1 MNPEIQQAFA
11 TIRADEALVTATRR
25 RLLSR
30 APARLRRRLVLRSAT
45 LVIVAICLLAASL
58 ASVHVPVAA
67 LSIDIN
73 PGIELDVNLYNRVVA
88 ARGFNPAGQAIVAAL
103 ELEDRPVHAA
113 VGAVIA
119 MAARQGYLDTDGS
132 SLIALTT
139 SADLVPARNLLA
151 KTAEK
156 AARQALDE
164 AGQPAGIV
172 SEHTTLARVAQ
183 ARELGISPGRMNLI
197 EKLQE
202 LDPESDTDEYLETD
216 ISSLMRRINQLKQ
229 QEREPQKE
237 PRAVGNENRR
247 NEKGNQGKGGNKP

>member
-103 ELEDRPVHAA
+103 ELEDRPVRAA

-119 MAARQGYLDTDGS
+119 MAARQGYLAGDGS

-139 SADLVPARNLLA
+139 SADLVPARNQLA
-151 KTAEK
+151 KTAEQ
-156 AARQALDE
+156 ATREALDE
-164 AGQPAGIV
+164 AGQPAEIV
-172 SEHTTLARVAQ
+172 SEHTALARIAQ
-183 ARELGISPGRMNLI
+183 ARTFGITPGRMNLI
-197 EKLQE
+197 EKLKE
-202 LDPESDTDEYLETD
+202 LDPESETDEYLETD
-216 ISSLMRRINQLKQ
+216 IASLMRRINQLTQ
-229 QEREPQKE
+229 QEREAE
-237 PRAVGNENRR
+237 HATRAVDNENRR